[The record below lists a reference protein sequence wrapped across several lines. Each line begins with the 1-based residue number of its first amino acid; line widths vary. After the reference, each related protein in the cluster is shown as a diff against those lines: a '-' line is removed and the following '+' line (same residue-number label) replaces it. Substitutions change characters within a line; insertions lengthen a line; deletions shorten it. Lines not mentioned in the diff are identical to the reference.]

1 MNNVRNSGAGTP
13 AILVVEDDPV
23 VRTRV
28 VNSLRQHGFETAAA
42 LTREEIFALVDDKRC
57 AALVLDLGLPND
69 DGVAI
74 ARAVRQRSDVPIVM
88 LTGRGGIHARVTGL
102 EAGADDYLVKP
113 FAPEELIARLKAILR
128 RVPPVPAQ
136 REKERG
142 LHLGQSFLDLASG
155 ELVGPVGKARLT
167 ARESALLLA
176 LSRSPGPLSREKTY
190 REVFQR
196 NWDPADRSLEVH
208 VAHLRRKLSAACPE
222 PVVIST
228 IRGQGYELCVTARV
242 EYGEPPAGWANP

>member
-1 MNNVRNSGAGTP
+1 MTTARTDAGSAS

-28 VNSLRQHGFETAAA
+28 VNSLRKNGYETASA
-42 LTREEIFALVDDKRC
+42 LTREEIFALVDNKRC

-74 ARAVRQRSDVPIVM
+74 ARAVRQRSEVPIVM

-128 RVPPVPAQ
+128 RVPPVPPR
-136 REKERG
+136 RERERG

-155 ELVGPVGKARLT
+155 ELAGPVGKARLT

-176 LSRSPGPLSREKTY
+176 LARSSGPLSREKTY

-196 NWDPADRSLEVH
+196 GWDPADRSLEVH

-228 IRGQGYELCVTARV
+228 IRGQGYELCVTTSV
-242 EYGEPPAGWANP
+242 EYGDAPPAAP